1 MALSGRGGARL
12 LRVVGRRGGVGA
24 EDGSQH
30 RLGEVWTRGAAGSKS
45 PWCLTFR
52 LVPGLGL
59 RGGAVQR
66 EEERG

>member
-1 MALSGRGGARL
+1 MHRMAANTDWERSGHAERL
-12 LRVVGRRGGVGA
+12 A
-24 EDGSQH
+24 
-30 RLGEVWTRGAAGSKS
+30 SKS